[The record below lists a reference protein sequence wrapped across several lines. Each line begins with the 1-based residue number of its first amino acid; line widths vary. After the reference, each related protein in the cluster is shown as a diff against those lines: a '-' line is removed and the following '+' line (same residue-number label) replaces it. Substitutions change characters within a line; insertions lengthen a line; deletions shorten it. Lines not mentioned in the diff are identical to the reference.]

1 MTTLVGSLLCIP
13 NGPNL
18 LTNHAIADI
27 SRKLFD
33 LWTKPAKWDLIQHL
47 KEYLEKPL
55 DPDSKIPL
63 SHAEWRA
70 LLVTESIPTHAC
82 YAEDLE
88 LLFKESEDETAV
100 AILDMLKPAITR
112 GPTNLRDTESSL
124 HSFWDR
130 NIRDMRIPR

>member
-1 MTTLVGSLLCIP
+1 M
-13 NGPNL
+13 
-18 LTNHAIADI
+18 
-27 SRKLFD
+27 
-33 LWTKPAKWDLIQHL
+33 
-47 KEYLEKPL
+47 
-55 DPDSKIPL
+55 
-63 SHAEWRA
+63 
-70 LLVTESIPTHAC
+70 VTESIPTHAC